1 MGFADVDGQKVGVV
15 FIVLIDFDDVADL
28 ATERRSGV
36 AAEDDHQRAAGAG
49 ALSQVKVIFT
59 I

>member
-1 MGFADVDGQKVGVV
+1 MGLADVNGQEVGVV
-15 FIVLIDFDDVADL
+15 LIVLVDPYDVADL
-28 ATERRSGV
+28 ATKRRSGV
-36 AAEDDHQRAAGAG
+36 AAEDHHQRAAGAG